1 MKYLAAFNTRL
12 AARIT
17 AGVGTMTCAYVF
29 AGIAL
34 IGLPA
39 VLGSTLVPSRFAQ
52 IVLWVSSE
60 FLQLVLLSIL
70 AVGQNLGSAKHDA
83 TAESL
88 ADLHD
93 KHDALIASH
102 GHLNRRIGALLALD
116 PEHHEPDG
124 TA

>member
-1 MKYLAAFNTRL
+1 MKRVSAFNDWL
-12 AARIT
+12 ARRIT
-17 AGVGTMTCAYVF
+17 AGVGTMACAYVF

-70 AVGQNLGSAKHDA
+70 AVGQNLGSAKHDE
-83 TAESL
+83 TAQSL
-88 ADLHD
+88 KDLHV
-93 KHDALIASH
+93 KHDELLTQH
-102 GHLNRRIGALLALD
+102 GHLNRRISALLELD
-116 PEHHEPDG
+116 PEHHEPD
-124 TA
+124 A